1 MSDRRPSE
9 HGEQLPMPRSA
20 AGTLRPEDLGAHGP
34 VTAPYVWRRGDL
46 VVATKML
53 DHGFDSRELD
63 LLRVARWAHDLGK
76 QSWSV
81 EATSYTP
88 LSGEEL
94 TRSLLRTA
102 EGAAG
107 LPCASSG
114 VLHGLAPVIT
124 GGTELSSLRRVIAHL
139 GAGKTASLVAALMGQ
154 LHRDV
159 HEALHDGLGPT
170 ESKRISDTATTLS
183 ALLVDI
189 VQRRLN
195 GSVKHFV
202 ELLVVPLSESSP
214 CGLLRLAAPR
224 VPRAPGA
231 GLILSPSKFALVA

>member
-1 MSDRRPSE
+1 
-9 HGEQLPMPRSA
+9 MPRSA
-20 AGTLRPEDLGAHGP
+20 AGTLRPEDLGSHGP
-34 VTAPYVWRRGDL
+34 ATAPYDWRRGDL
-46 VVATKML
+46 VVTTKML

-81 EATSYTP
+81 DATEATSYTR

-102 EGAAG
+102 EESAG

-124 GGTELSSLRRVIAHL
+124 GGTELSSLSRVITHL

-231 GLILSPSKFALVA
+231 GLILGPSKFALAA